1 MLSITN
7 MTSEQ
12 ASHYHKEEQNYY
24 QKNNEIG
31 IWQGKGAESLN
42 LQGNI
47 SHEQFDRLCHGI
59 NPITDEVLVDSSKR
73 AGTDLTFSAPK
84 SVSILME
91 LSSNDEELKIRA
103 AHDKAVEETLKFIE
117 ENYSQTREQI
127 DGVRN
132 TINTG
137 NLVIAKFQHDTSRE
151 LDPQLHTHSFVLNM
165 TQKENG
171 EWRALHNDELFKNK
185 MLFGQM
191 YRNQLAANLK
201 ELGYETEV
209 TDARKGL
216 FEVKGV
222 SNELMTEFS
231 KRSEQVQKR
240 FEELKKQYPNMEETK
255 LREMATLDSR
265 KSKDKTLD
273 RTQIRAEN
281 LKRAEAIEDISNLV
295 QDCKNIK
302 SEIKELTAKEYLDKA
317 KDILTSKESVF
328 TKEQLLRESM
338 KLSLGTHTLIDFQ
351 KEIEK
356 DNELVNFEKNI
367 YSTKEMIEIEKSII
381 QDAKDFKNSFS
392 EIATKETLNNFAE
405 KNYSTMTTGQ
415 KESFTHILNS
425 KDLITGVQGDAG
437 TGKTFMLKAV
447 KDFIEKSET
456 KYELQGLSF
465 TGKAADEIQKEAN
478 IDSTTLHS
486 FLNQKEFKENQIYVV
501 DEASMVGSK
510 QMKELI
516 EKAKETNSK
525 IVLIGDTKQF
535 QTLSAGGIFEQLQ
548 KDDVMQTSI
557 MSESKR
563 ANTEIMKSLY
573 KDIKNKDIEKA
584 FETLEKNEMIK
595 ESSDLNEVKEE
606 YLKDKDNTLL
616 IASKNS
622 DKNYL
627 NEAIRNDLKSNFSNE
642 KSFEIREGLNL
653 NETEKHFAKYYKEK
667 ELIFIQ
673 KAFKG
678 LKAGSEAV
686 IESVNQDRNTITIKS
701 KDKEIEID
709 LKEHGEKIS
718 SFQIKSKE
726 FAVGEQVVFTKN
738 DKKLN
743 IKNGQIATIEKIE
756 GNEITFKRG
765 DEELKIDSKKFN
777 YFDYGYA
784 ITDYKSQGQT
794 ASKVI
799 AVANSDMANTNSLL
813 VQVTRAKDEVKI
825 FTDDLEKFKENSLNS
840 QIKTSTLDYGI
851 KEKEEEMKT
860 NAKPSQNLDL
870 RTTTQQVQPQ
880 RVQEQSAQVQQQ
892 EQQKQDE
899 NEKSF
904 LDRVEQLDS
913 TIENVREIKEF
924 VENNKDSFVD
934 IAEVITN
941 QETFDFAKEMIE
953 EFGIKN
959 INKEMIEDYTSTS
972 KALFEESEKNKDID
986 LKGLMKDVMT
996 HKFETQIL
1004 NVIENSL

>member
-31 IWQGKGAESLN
+31 VWQGKGAESLN

-91 LSSNDEELKIRA
+91 LSNNEEELLIRQ
-103 AHDKAVEETLKFIE
+103 AHDKAVEDTLKFIE

-137 NLVIAKFQHDTSRE
+137 NFVIAKFQHDTSRE

-191 YRNQLAANLK
+191 YRNQLASNLK

-240 FEELKKQYPNMEETK
+240 FEELKKQYPNMEESK

-265 KSKDKTLD
+265 KAKDKTLD

-302 SEIKELTAKEYLDKA
+302 SEIKELTAKEYLSKA
-317 KDILTSKESVF
+317 KELITDKESVF
-328 TKEQLLRESM
+328 TKEELLRESM
-338 KLSLGTHTLIDFQ
+338 KLSLGTYTLDDFQ
-351 KEIEK
+351 KEIIK
-356 DNELVNFEKNI
+356 DEELINFEKNI

-381 QDAKDFKNSFS
+381 ENAKEFKNNFS
-392 EIATKETLNNFAE
+392 LIANTQTLNSFVE
-405 KNYSTMTTGQ
+405 KNYSTMTAGQ

-425 KDLITGVQGDAG
+425 KDLICGVQGDAG

-447 KDFIEKSET
+447 KDFIEKSEC
-456 KYELQGLSF
+456 KYQLQGLSF

-486 FLNQKEFKENQIYVV
+486 FLNQKEFKENQIYIV
-501 DEASMVGSK
+501 DEASMIGSK

-548 KDDVMQTSI
+548 KDEVMQTSI

-563 ANTEIMKSLY
+563 ANTQIMKSLY
-573 KDIKNKDIEKA
+573 ADIKNKDIEKA
-584 FETLEKNEMIK
+584 FETLEKNELIK

-616 IASKNS
+616 IVSKNS
-622 DKNYL
+622 DKNFL
-627 NEAIRNDLKSNFSNE
+627 NEAIRSELKSGFSSVRNF
-642 KSFEIREGLNL
+642 KIRESINL
-653 NETEKHFAKYYKEK
+653 NDTEKHFAKYYQVGQV
-667 ELIFIQ
+667 IFIQ
-673 KAFKG
+673 KGFKG
-678 LKAGSEAV
+678 LKAGSEVV
-686 IESVNQDRNTITIKS
+686 IESINQDRNIITIKS

-709 LKEHGEKIS
+709 LKKDGTKIS

-726 FAVGEQVVFTKN
+726 FAVGEQIVFTKN

-743 IKNGQIATIEKIE
+743 VKNGQIATIQKIE
-756 GNEITFKRG
+756 GNEITFKKG

-799 AVANSDMANTNSLL
+799 AVANSEMANTNSLY
-813 VQVTRAKDEVKI
+813 VQVTRAKNEVKI

-840 QIKTSTLDYGI
+840 QIKTSTLDYEI
-851 KEKEEEMKT
+851 KDNTMNNQINLKAQEKQE
-860 NAKPSQNLDL
+860 L
-870 RTTTQQVQPQ
+870 RTQQL
-880 RVQEQSAQVQQQ
+880 E
-892 EQQKQDE
+892 EQKQDK
-899 NEKSF
+899 NKKSF
-904 LDRVEQLDS
+904 IQRVKELDD
-913 TIENVREIKEF
+913 TIENVSDIKEF
-924 VENNKDSFVD
+924 IEKNKDNFTD
-934 IAEVITN
+934 IVEVITN
-941 QETFDFAKEMIE
+941 EEKFDFAKEMIE

-959 INKEMIEDYTSTS
+959 ISKEMLEDYTTTA
-972 KALFEESEKNKDID
+972 KELFEESLKDKNID
-986 LKGLMKDVMT
+986 LKGLMKDVISS
-996 HKFETQIL
+996 KFETVI
-1004 NVIENSL
+1004 VKSIENIL

>member
-31 IWQGKGAESLN
+31 VWQGKGVESLN

-171 EWRALHNDELFKNK
+171 DWRALHNDELFKNK

-381 QDAKDFKNSFS
+381 QDAKDLKNSFS
-392 EIATKETLNNFAE
+392 EIATKETLNDFAE
-405 KNYSTMTTGQ
+405 KNYSTMTIGQ

-456 KYELQGLSF
+456 KFELQGLSF

-563 ANTEIMKSLY
+563 ANTETMKSLY
-573 KDIKNKDIEKA
+573 KDIKNKDIESA
-584 FETLEKNEMIK
+584 FETLEKNELIK
-595 ESSDLNEVKEE
+595 ESTDLNEVKEE
-606 YLKDKDNTLL
+606 YLKDKENTLL

-627 NEAIRNDLKSNFSNE
+627 NEAIRNDLKFNFSNE
-642 KSFEIREGLNL
+642 KSFEIRENLNL

-667 ELIFIQ
+667 ELVFIQ

-709 LKEHGEKIS
+709 LKKDGEKIA

-756 GNEITFKRG
+756 KNEITFKRG
-765 DEELKIDSKKFN
+765 DESLKIDSKKFN

-799 AVANSDMANTNSLL
+799 AVANSDMANTNSLY

-825 FTDDLEKFKENSLNS
+825 FTNDLEKFKENSLNS
-840 QIKTSTLDYGI
+840 QIKTSTLDYKI
-851 KEKEEEMKT
+851 KEKEEEMKG
-860 NAKPSQNLDL
+860 NVKPSQNLDL
-870 RTTTQQVQPQ
+870 KNTTQQVQPQ
-880 RVQEQSAQVQQQ
+880 RVQEQSTQM
-892 EQQKQDE
+892 QQKQDE

-941 QETFDFAKEMIE
+941 RETFDFAKEMIE

-959 INKEMIEDYTSTS
+959 IDKEMLEDYTSTA
-972 KALFEESEKNKDID
+972 KALFEESAKNKDID
-986 LKGLMKDVMT
+986 FKGLMKDVMT

-1004 NVIENSL
+1004 NAIENSL

>member
-117 ENYSQTREQI
+117 ENYSQAREQI

-216 FEVKGV
+216 FEVKGI

-255 LREMATLDSR
+255 LREMSTLDSR

-281 LKRAEAIEDISNLV
+281 LKRAEAIQDISNLV

-302 SEIKELTAKEYLDKA
+302 SEIKELSAKEYLDKA

-338 KLSLGTHTLIDFQ
+338 KLSLGTHTLSDFQ

-367 YSTKEMIEIEKSII
+367 YSTKEMIEIEKSIM
-381 QDAKDFKNSFS
+381 QDAKDFKNSFD

-447 KDFIEKSET
+447 KDFIEKSES

-486 FLNQKEFKENQIYVV
+486 FLNQKEFKENQIYIV

-548 KDDVMQTSI
+548 KDEVMQTSI

-563 ANTEIMKSLY
+563 ANTETMKSLY
-573 KDIKNKDIEKA
+573 KDIKNKDIESA
-584 FETLEKNEMIK
+584 FETLEKNELIK
-595 ESSDLNEVKEE
+595 ESTDLNEVKEE
-606 YLKDKDNTLL
+606 YLKDKENTLL

-686 IESVNQDRNTITIKS
+686 IESVNQDRNTIIIKS

-709 LKEHGEKIS
+709 LKEHGEKIA

-743 IKNGQIATIEKIE
+743 IKNGQIASIEKIE

-765 DEELKIDSKKFN
+765 EESLKIDSKKFN

-799 AVANSDMANTNSLL
+799 AVANSDMANTNSLY
-813 VQVTRAKDEVKI
+813 VQVTRAKNEVKI

-840 QIKTSTLDYGI
+840 QIKTSTLDYEI
-851 KEKEEEMKT
+851 KEKEKEEEMKT
-860 NAKPSQNLDL
+860 NGKPSQNLDL
-870 RTTTQQVQPQ
+870 RTTTTQQVQPQ
-880 RVQEQSAQVQQQ
+880 RVQEQ

-904 LDRVEQLDS
+904 LDRVEQVDS

-959 INKEMIEDYTSTS
+959 IDKEMLEDYTTTA

-986 LKGLMKDVMT
+986 LKGLMKDVMS

-1004 NVIENSL
+1004 KTIENTL

>member
-31 IWQGKGAESLN
+31 IWQGNGAESLN

-231 KRSEQVQKR
+231 RRSEQVQKR

-302 SEIKELTAKEYLDKA
+302 SEIKELTAKDYLEKA

-338 KLSLGTHTLIDFQ
+338 KLSLGTHTLSDFQ

-392 EIATKETLNNFAE
+392 EIETKETLNNFAE

-425 KDLITGVQGDAG
+425 KDLVCGVQGDAG

-548 KDDVMQTSI
+548 KDDVMRTSI

-563 ANTEIMKSLY
+563 ANTETMKSLY

-584 FETLEKNEMIK
+584 FETLEKNELIK

-642 KSFEIREGLNL
+642 KSFEIRENLNL

-667 ELIFIQ
+667 ELVFIQ

-701 KDKEIEID
+701 KEKEIEID
-709 LKEHGEKIS
+709 LKEHGEKIA

-765 DEELKIDSKKFN
+765 DESLKIDSKKFN

-799 AVANSDMANTNSLL
+799 AVANSDMANTNSLY

-825 FTDDLEKFKENSLNS
+825 FTNDLEKFKENSLNS
-840 QIKTSTLDYGI
+840 QIKTSTLDYEI
-851 KEKEEEMKT
+851 KEKEEEMKG
-860 NAKPSQNLDL
+860 NVKPSQNLDL
-870 RTTTQQVQPQ
+870 KNTTQQVQTQ
-880 RVQEQSAQVQQQ
+880 KVQEQ
-892 EQQKQDE
+892 EQQKQEE

-941 QETFDFAKEMIE
+941 RETFDFAKEMIE

-959 INKEMIEDYTSTS
+959 IDKEMLEDYTSTA
-972 KALFEESEKNKDID
+972 KTLFEESEKNKDID

>member
-31 IWQGKGAESLN
+31 VWQGKGAESLN

-132 TINTG
+132 TIDTG
-137 NLVIAKFQHDTSRE
+137 NLIIAKFQHDTSRE
-151 LDPQLHTHSFVLNM
+151 LDPQLHTHSFILNM

-171 EWRALHNDELFKNK
+171 DWRALHNDELFKNK

-222 SNELMTEFS
+222 SNELMNEFS

-265 KSKDKTLD
+265 KSKDKNLD

-281 LKRAEAIEDISNLV
+281 LKRAEAIQDISNLV
-295 QDCKNIK
+295 QDCKNLK

-328 TKEQLLRESM
+328 TKEELLRESM
-338 KLSLGTHTLIDFQ
+338 KLSLGTHTLSDFQ

-405 KNYSTMTTGQ
+405 KNYSTMTRGQ

-447 KDFIEKSET
+447 KDFIEKSEI
-456 KYELQGLSF
+456 KYQLQGLSF

-510 QMKELI
+510 QMKDLI

-535 QTLSAGGIFEQLQ
+535 QTLSSGGIFEQLQ
-548 KDDVMQTSI
+548 KNGVMQTSI
-557 MSESKR
+557 MNESKR

-573 KDIKNKDIEKA
+573 KDIKNKDIESA
-584 FETLEKNEMIK
+584 FETLEKNELIK

-606 YLKDKDNTLL
+606 YLKDKETTLL

-642 KSFEIREGLNL
+642 KSFEIRESLNL
-653 NETEKHFAKYYKEK
+653 NDTEKHFSKYYKEK

-686 IESVNQDRNTITIKS
+686 IESINQDRNTITIKS

-709 LKEHGEKIS
+709 LKEHGEKIAN
-718 SFQIKSKE
+718 FQIKSKE

-756 GNEITFKRG
+756 GNEITFKKG
-765 DEELKIDSKKFN
+765 EESLKIDSKKFN

-799 AVANSDMANTNSLL
+799 AVANSDMANTNSLY
-813 VQVTRAKDEVKI
+813 VQVTRAKNEVKI

-840 QIKTSTLDYGI
+840 QIKTSTLDYKI
-851 KEKEEEMKT
+851 KEEEMKG
-860 NAKPSQNLDL
+860 NVKPSQNLDL
-870 RTTTQQVQPQ
+870 RNTTQQVQPQ
-880 RVQEQSAQVQQQ
+880 RVQEQSVQTQQ
-892 EQQKQDE
+892 EEQQKQDE

-913 TIENVREIKEF
+913 TIENVVEMKEF
-924 VENNKDSFVD
+924 IENNKDSFLN

-959 INKEMIEDYTSTS
+959 INKEMLEDYSTTA

-996 HKFETQIL
+996 HKFETKIL
-1004 NVIENSL
+1004 KTIENTL

>member
-91 LSSNDEELKIRA
+91 LSNNEEELLIRQ

-127 DGVRN
+127 QGERN

-240 FEELKKQYPNMEETK
+240 FEELKKQYPNMEESK

-281 LKRAEAIEDISNLV
+281 LKRAEAIQDISNLV
-295 QDCKNIK
+295 QDCKNLK
-302 SEIKELTAKEYLDKA
+302 SEIKELTAKEYLNKA

-328 TKEQLLRESM
+328 TREQLLRESM
-338 KLSLGTHTLIDFQ
+338 KLSLGTHTLKDFQ

-392 EIATKETLNNFAE
+392 EIASKETLNNFAE

-425 KDLITGVQGDAG
+425 KDLICGVQGDAG

-486 FLNQKEFKENQIYVV
+486 FLNQKEFKENQIYIV

-548 KDDVMQTSI
+548 KDEVMQTSI

-563 ANTEIMKSLY
+563 ANTETMKSLY

-584 FETLEKNEMIK
+584 FETLEKKELIK

-627 NEAIRNDLKSNFSNE
+627 NESIRNALKSNFSNE
-642 KSFEIREGLNL
+642 KSFEIRENLNL

-667 ELIFIQ
+667 ELVFIQ

-678 LKAGSEAV
+678 LKAGSEAI

-709 LKEHGEKIS
+709 LKEHGEKIA

-756 GNEITFKRG
+756 KNEITFKRG
-765 DEELKIDSKKFN
+765 DESLKIDSKKFN

-799 AVANSDMANTNSLL
+799 AVANSDMANTNSLY
-813 VQVTRAKDEVKI
+813 VQVTRAKNEIKI
-825 FTDDLEKFKENSLNS
+825 FTNDLEKFKENSLNS
-840 QIKTSTLDYGI
+840 QIKTSTLDYEI
-851 KEKEEEMKT
+851 KEKEEEMKG
-860 NAKPSQNLDL
+860 NVKPSQNLDL

-880 RVQEQSAQVQQQ
+880 RVQEQLAQVQQQ

-941 QETFDFAKEMIE
+941 RETFDFAKEMIE

-959 INKEMIEDYTSTS
+959 INKEMLEDYTTTA

>member
-137 NLVIAKFQHDTSRE
+137 NLVVAKFQHDTSRE

-201 ELGYETEV
+201 DLGYETEV

-295 QDCKNIK
+295 QDCKNLK
-302 SEIKELTAKEYLDKA
+302 SEIKELTAKEYLNKA

-328 TKEQLLRESM
+328 TREQLLRESM
-338 KLSLGTHTLIDFQ
+338 KLSLGTHTLKDFQ

-563 ANTEIMKSLY
+563 ANTETMKSLY

-584 FETLEKNEMIK
+584 FETLEKNELIK

-642 KSFEIREGLNL
+642 KAFEIRESLNL
-653 NETEKHFAKYYKEK
+653 NETEKYFAKYYKEK
-667 ELIFIQ
+667 ELVFIQ

-678 LKAGSEAV
+678 LKAGSEAI

-709 LKEHGEKIS
+709 LKEHGEKIA

-765 DEELKIDSKKFN
+765 DESLKIDSKKFN

-799 AVANSDMANTNSLL
+799 AVANSDMANTNSLY
-813 VQVTRAKDEVKI
+813 VQVTRAKNEVKI

-840 QIKTSTLDYGI
+840 QIKTSTLDYEI
-851 KEKEEEMKT
+851 KEKEEDMKA
-860 NAKPSQNLDL
+860 NLKQSQNLDL
-870 RTTTQQVQPQ
+870 RATTQQVQPQ
-880 RVQEQSAQVQQQ
+880 RVQEQSAQVQ

-913 TIENVREIKEF
+913 TIENVVEMKEF
-924 VENNKDSFVD
+924 IENNKDSFVD

-953 EFGIKN
+953 EFKIKN
-959 INKEMIEDYTSTS
+959 IDKEMLKDYTSTA
-972 KALFEESEKNKDID
+972 KALFEESTKDKDID
-986 LKGLMKDVMT
+986 LKGLMKDVMS

-1004 NVIENSL
+1004 KTIENTL

>member
-31 IWQGKGAESLN
+31 IWQGNGAESLN

-171 EWRALHNDELFKNK
+171 DWRALHNDELFKNK

-281 LKRAEAIEDISNLV
+281 LKRAEAIQDISNLV

-338 KLSLGTHTLIDFQ
+338 KLSLGTHTLKDFQ

-563 ANTEIMKSLY
+563 ANTETMKSLY

-584 FETLEKNEMIK
+584 FETLERNELIK

-642 KSFEIREGLNL
+642 KAFEIRENLNL

-678 LKAGSEAV
+678 LKAGSEAI
-686 IESVNQDRNTITIKS
+686 IESVNQDRNTIIIKS

-709 LKEHGEKIS
+709 LKEHGEKIA

-756 GNEITFKRG
+756 KNEITFKRG

-880 RVQEQSAQVQQQ
+880 RVQEQ

-953 EFGIKN
+953 DFGIKN
-959 INKEMIEDYTSTS
+959 IDKEMLEDYTSTA